1 MKRIFCMLALVL
13 TLSAWASP
21 EQHLV
26 ILTTNDTHSQID
38 PDFDGKGG
46 VLRRRALIDS
56 VRGAERFVLLC
67 DAGDAVQGTLYF
79 TLFGGEVETALIDSL
94 GYDVCTLGNHEF
106 DNGMESL
113 ARNYSRMSTP
123 RVSAN
128 YDFTCTPLEGLFVPY
143 IVKEY
148 GGRRIAVM
156 GINLLPEGMI
166 APANCEGI
174 VYSNSAER
182 ANSLASQLKSSGEAD
197 FVIALTHVGY
207 KGGNDRNPSDVDIV
221 AGGSDIDLVIGG
233 HSHTVVNPA
242 DAGSEAW
249 KAVNA
254 LGREIPV
261 TQTGAQGKNVGYI
274 VVDLDSLRVTEY
286 KLLPVDKRWDS
297 RAQYAATVAWL
308 APYKASVDSL
318 MNTPIIHSTLS
329 HERGSAGIE
338 NFTADAVLAIARQLH
353 PGHIDM
359 SLMNR
364 GGIRQPM
371 PCGDVSEG
379 VIRSM
384 YPFDNRLV
392 VLEISGERLLES
404 LKIMATRGGDPVSA
418 GVEVEYIK
426 EAGSKAEIKSATID
440 GVEIDPSSTYTVAT
454 IDYLANG
461 GDYMTPLT
469 DCERLYEDE
478 SKIGDRI
485 VEYIKTISARG
496 EVVDPSIEPRMVE
509 VR

>member
-1 MKRIFCMLALVL
+1 MKRIFVALALVL
-13 TLSAWASP
+13 TLSTWAFP

-56 VRGAERFVLLC
+56 IRGAERNVLLC
-67 DAGDAVQGTLYF
+67 DAGDVVQGTLYF

-106 DNGMESL
+106 DNGMEPL
-113 ARNYSRMSTP
+113 ARNYKRMSTP

-128 YDFTCTPLEGLFVPY
+128 YDLTGTPLEGLLVPY

-148 GGRRIAVM
+148 DGKRIAVM

-166 APANCEGI
+166 APANCEGV
-174 VYSNSAER
+174 VYSNSAET
-182 ANSLASQLKSSGEAD
+182 ANALASQLKSSGEAD

-207 KGGNDRNPSDVDIV
+207 KGGNPRDPSDRAIV

-242 DAGSEAW
+242 DPNGEAW
-249 KAVNA
+249 LVVNA
-254 LGREIPV
+254 SGREIPV

-274 VVDLDSLRVTEY
+274 VVDLDSLQVTEY
-286 KLLPVDKRWDS
+286 KLLPIDKRWDS
-297 RAQYAATVAWL
+297 RAQYAATSAWL
-308 APYKASVDSL
+308 ASYKERVDSL
-318 MNTPIIHSTLS
+318 MNTPIIQSAAS

-338 NFTADAVLAIARQLH
+338 NFTADAVLAIAQQLH
-353 PGHIDM
+353 SGPIDM

-371 PCGDVSEG
+371 PSGAVSEG
-379 VIRSM
+379 VVRSM

-392 VLEISGERLLES
+392 VMEISGARLLES
-404 LKIMATRGGDPVSA
+404 LKIMATRGGDPVSI
-418 GVEVEYIK
+418 GVEVVYTK
-426 EAGSKAEIKSATID
+426 EAGSAAEIRSATID
-440 GVEIDPSSTYTVAT
+440 GVEIDPMATYTVAT

-461 GDYMTPLT
+461 GDYMTPLPE
-469 DCERLYEDE
+469 CKRLYEDE

-485 VEYIKTISARG
+485 VDYLKAIAFEG
-496 EVVDPSIEPRMVE
+496 EIVDPSVEPRMIE
-509 VR
+509 IR